1 LVLAYAAL
9 HELIGQCLK
18 RAQAARK
25 LTWSKIRAIITDM
38 SPEPLKKIFGE
49 SAFTSIVRDKKL
61 DPWHLEILGSIEEPK
76 NKRNSPS

>member
-1 LVLAYAAL
+1 
-9 HELIGQCLK
+9 
-18 RAQAARK
+18 
-25 LTWSKIRAIITDM
+25 M